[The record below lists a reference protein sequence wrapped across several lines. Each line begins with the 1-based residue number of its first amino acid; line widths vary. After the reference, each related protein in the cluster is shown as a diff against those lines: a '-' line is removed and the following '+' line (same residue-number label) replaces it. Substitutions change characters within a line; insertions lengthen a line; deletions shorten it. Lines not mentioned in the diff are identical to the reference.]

1 MNEALVKQIAI
12 KHYKAM
18 CAKELGHLS
27 TIDTIASAIRE
38 AISSVP
44 VMGEAVAWR
53 CFIDVAGDWATTD
66 KKAIADNAIAAQ
78 CEVEPLYLAPTD
90 SITREELDGLRKDA
104 GRYRWL
110 RDPCR
115 QVESVVLYSK
125 GDFDKG
131 FFAFTALDESIDC
144 AMQEGK

>member
-44 VMGEAVAWR
+44 VMG
-53 CFIDVAGDWATTD
+53 DLWATVD
-66 KKAIADNAIAAQ
+66 KLLATAYAAGMNDD
-78 CEVEPLYLAPTD
+78 EFDMLAAKNSVFAFAPTD

-131 FFAFTALDESIDC
+131 FFAFTALDESIDS